1 MRDFREVGA
10 WPKAHA
16 WVLQIYRETKA
27 LPREEMLGVTMLIWR
42 SATAIATRIAEGSV
56 RERSIEFAADLR
68 RAISSCNELEYLLLL
83 AKDLN
88 LWKAAL
94 SDELMSD
101 TIEVRKMIFG
111 LLRSL

>member
-1 MRDFREVGA
+1 MKG
-10 WPKAHA
+10 
-16 WVLQIYRETKA
+16 
-27 LPREEMLGVTMLIWR
+27 
-42 SATAIATRIAEGSV
+42 
-56 RERSIEFAADLR
+56 SIEFAADLR